1 LAAIEHIHTHAAP
14 TPAGHYSQ
22 AAAYRDLV
30 FVSGLLPVNLE
41 GKTLAD
47 KSFEEQVRVTLGNLL
62 AVLKEAGSGPD
73 RVLKVTAYMVGVENW
88 PVFNAIYAGIFGEAR
103 PARAVVPVTAL
114 HHGCLIEIEAVAVR
128 KN

>member
-1 LAAIEHIHTHAAP
+1 LAGIEQIHTHAAP

-22 AAAYRDLV
+22 ASAYRDLV

-41 GKTLAD
+41 GKALAD
-47 KSFEEQVRVTLGNLL
+47 KGFEDQVRVTLANLL

-88 PVFNAIYAGIFGEAR
+88 PVFNAIYADIFGEAR

-128 KN
+128 KV

>member
-1 LAAIEHIHTHAAP
+1 LAAIEQIHTHAAP
-14 TPAGHYSQ
+14 TPAGHCSQ

-47 KSFEEQVRVTLGNLL
+47 ESFEVQVRVTLANLL

-73 RVLKVTAYMVGVENW
+73 RVLKITAYMVGVENW
-88 PVFNAIYAGIFGEAR
+88 PVFNANYAGIFGEAR

-114 HHGCLIEIEAVAVR
+114 HHGCLFEIEAVAVP
-128 KN
+128 KV